1 MKKRT
6 KKRLFI
12 AFIVLISL
20 LFFFYFQNNSI
31 VTTETT
37 ISSAKIPASFEDYK
51 IVQLSDL
58 HSKTFGDNQ
67 SVLVQRVNKT
77 NPDLIVFTGDL
88 VDSKK
93 YNEKNS
99 LTLMEE
105 LVQIAPIYFVTG
117 NHEWWSG
124 KFSSLENKLDD
135 IGVQVIRNTSDV
147 ITNGNDKVHIIG
159 IDDPAQVNE
168 GYEELGITEEA
179 IVNSIEGLE
188 EGYFKILLS
197 HRPEMLSLYSDY
209 EFDVVFSGHAHGGQ
223 VRIPLVGGLIA
234 PNQGL
239 FPQYTSGKHILD
251 NTTMIV
257 NRGLGNSI
265 IPLRIFNRPE
275 IVVVTLKSLN
285 N

>member
-1 MKKRT
+1 M
-6 KKRLFI
+6 
-12 AFIVLISL
+12 VLISL
-20 LFFFYFQNNSI
+20 IFFFHFQNNSI
-31 VTTETT
+31 VTTKTT

-67 SVLVQRVNKT
+67 SVLVQKVSKI

-93 YNEKNS
+93 YKEKTS

-124 KFSSLENKLDD
+124 KFNSLESKLND
-135 IGVQVIRNTSDV
+135 IGVQVIRNRSDV
-147 ITNGNDKVHIIG
+147 ITNGSDKIHIIG

-168 GYEELGITEEA
+168 GYAERSITEEA
-179 IVNSIEGLE
+179 IVNSIKGLE

-197 HRPEMLSLYSDY
+197 HRPEMLPLYSDY
-209 EFDVVFSGHAHGGQ
+209 KFDVVFSGHAHGGQ
-223 VRIPLVGGLIA
+223 IRIPFVGGLIA

-239 FPQYTSGKHILD
+239 FPNYTSGKHILD

-257 NRGLGNSI
+257 NRGLGNSV
-265 IPLRIFNRPE
+265 IPLRVFNRPE

>member
-1 MKKRT
+1 LKNRT

-67 SVLVQRVNKT
+67 SVLVQKVNKT

-179 IVNSIEGLE
+179 VVNSVEGLE

-197 HRPEMLSLYSDY
+197 HRPEMLPLYSDY